1 MFYKIVRPILMLFML
16 IFYPRKIYGKENL
29 PENKDRLVIVCNHFG
44 KIDVF
49 FVGSIFKG
57 KTYFLAKRELFEKK
71 LFNKII
77 RSLGGIPVMRDSV
90 DLDCIREGLKA
101 LKSDHRLAIFPEGR
115 RNLED
120 EELQP
125 LKPGA
130 AMFAFKSKA
139 PIGPVIIEK
148 KAHLFKKAKLYIGK
162 PLYLDEYFDR
172 PYNTELN
179 NALNDK
185 VREIMLETQKELRE
199 MLKARKK

>member
-115 RNLED
+115 RNLEN

-125 LKPGA
+125 LK
-130 AMFAFKSKA
+130 
-139 PIGPVIIEK
+139 
-148 KAHLFKKAKLYIGK
+148 
-162 PLYLDEYFDR
+162 
-172 PYNTELN
+172 
-179 NALNDK
+179 
-185 VREIMLETQKELRE
+185 
-199 MLKARKK
+199 